1 MISRSGFSEGQSA
14 RQLNS
19 TFGKSVAGFHRSPC
33 SAKCRRAGGLVKKLI
48 NGSALAR
55 LQKLLQR
62 LIPYLTG
69 FFPGA
74 KLTARLFHGKA
85 NSFAVNFPGV
95 SFWQWGGDASLHPK
109 ISIEV
114 CLYHTHATTLY
125 GDGAPEHH
133 IDLRLSAFL
142 SNIAHTYATLC
153 TLSFVKRSKEPSN
166 AEVSACRDR
175 RGTRKPI

>member
-1 MISRSGFSEGQSA
+1 MISRSGFSEA

-19 TFGKSVAGFHRSPC
+19 HWNFGKSVSGFHRSPW
-33 SAKCRRAGGLVKKLI
+33 SAKCRPAGGLVKKLI

-95 SFWQWGGDASLHPK
+95 SFWQRAAKPHFDPK

-114 CLYHTHATTLY
+114 CLFHTHATPLY
-125 GDGAPEHH
+125 VMDSLYP
-133 IDLRLSAFL
+133 DLIGRPRMILIFDSMHF
-142 SNIAHTYATLC
+142 
-153 TLSFVKRSKEPSN
+153 
-166 AEVSACRDR
+166 
-175 RGTRKPI
+175 

>member
-1 MISRSGFSEGQSA
+1 MGASRAANRNMGTDACFIARDANRQALAYIYFEDEAGRKAAAFS
-14 RQLNS
+14 LK
-19 TFGKSVAGFHRSPC
+19 TTP
-33 SAKCRRAGGLVKKLI
+33 

-95 SFWQWGGDASLHPK
+95 SFWWRAAMFYVHPK
-109 ISIEV
+109 FSI
-114 CLYHTHATTLY
+114 
-125 GDGAPEHH
+125 
-133 IDLRLSAFL
+133 
-142 SNIAHTYATLC
+142 
-153 TLSFVKRSKEPSN
+153 
-166 AEVSACRDR
+166 
-175 RGTRKPI
+175 